1 MAYGIDSMGLG
12 KLFFLLFFL
21 VTSRNNRLDP
31 QTWAQTDIS
40 QRDKIHLSFNKKKKK
55 KKKRAFLMLVT
66 KIQRPKIFKLKKKK
80 KKKWS
85 TNNKKKKKNHKRMKS
100 WYLRVYFWWISRWCR
115 QYTVREGVAYRCQS
129 HALITR
135 SLKCE
140 LPTPV

>member
-1 MAYGIDSMGLG
+1 MAYGIDSIGLG

-55 KKKRAFLMLVT
+55 KKKKKKRAFLMLVT

-80 KKKWS
+80 KKK
-85 TNNKKKKKNHKRMKS
+85 KKMI
-100 WYLRVYFWWISRWCR
+100 Y
-115 QYTVREGVAYRCQS
+115 
-129 HALITR
+129 
-135 SLKCE
+135 
-140 LPTPV
+140 